1 MVVGYLKDDRMGRL
15 SFSDTRHL
23 VARTA
28 LGQQWG
34 GVKALQGKSR
44 AEAVK
49 ILLKA
54 GAIKTP
60 PAPRLT
66 PWAIVNRMSQ
76 QSGAGKSRA
85 RKMMMREGDKLKSWW
100 MLHLLHTDT
109 PVNEHMT
116 LFWHNHFTSSLEKV
130 MQPKLMYLQNKLLR
144 ANAMGNFRNLLHKAA
159 RDPAMLIYLDGSMNV
174 KGSPNEN
181 FARELLELF
190 TLGRGHYSESDI
202 KAAAIAFTGWGV
214 DRNRG
219 TYVYDAS
226 KHDNR
231 RVTFMGR
238 SGSFS
243 GDQIIDIILEKPRT
257 AEYVAEKFWKE
268 FISDSRPNPHIIRNW
283 GAVFRKSNY
292 NIKTLLSEVL
302 NSDAFWSSKYRG
314 TLTKSP
320 IDLVVGTLRT
330 LPFPKLPDTE
340 LVHISQLLGQDLFDP
355 PTVKGWAGGNAWI
368 DTQTLLVRTSLLNKL
383 TRHSGASAKVQS
395 YLPKTNGAEIVKWL
409 LPLEPV
415 LPLPTTPGKRRM
427 VRALMLDP
435 IFQLK

>member
-1 MVVGYLKDDRMGRL
+1 
-15 SFSDTRHL
+15 
-23 VARTA
+23 
-28 LGQQWG
+28 
-34 GVKALQGKSR
+34 VKALQGKTR

-49 ILLKA
+49 ILLTS
-54 GAIKTP
+54 GSNKTP
-60 PAPRLT
+60 PAPKLT
-66 PWAIVNRMSQ
+66 PWAVVNRMSKQ
-76 QSGAGKSRA
+76 NGAGKSRA
-85 RKMMMREGDKLKSWW
+85 RKMMMREGERLKSWW
-100 MLHLLHTDT
+100 MLHLLHTKT

-130 MQPKLMYLQNKLLR
+130 EQPKLMYLQNKLLR
-144 ANAMGNFRNLLHKAA
+144 ENAMGNFRNLLHKAA
-159 RDPAMLIYLDGSMNV
+159 RDPAMLIYLDGSNNV

-190 TLGRGHYSESDI
+190 TLGRGHYRESDI

-219 TYVYDAS
+219 TYVYNAA
-226 KHDNR
+226 KHDSR

-238 SGSFS
+238 TGSFT

-257 AEYVAEKFWKE
+257 AENIAEKFWKE
-268 FISDSRPNPHIIRNW
+268 FISDARPDPRVIRHW
-283 GAVFRKSNY
+283 GATFRKSNY
-292 NIKTLLSEVL
+292 NIKTLLSTVL
-302 NSDAFWSSKYRG
+302 NSNEFWSTKYRG

-355 PTVKGWAGGNAWI
+355 PTVKGWAGGSAWI

-395 YLPKTNGAEIVKWL
+395 YLPKTNGAEVVDWL
-409 LPLEPV
+409 LPLAPA

-435 IFQLK
+435 VFQLK

>member
-1 MVVGYLKDDRMGRL
+1 MGRL

-28 LGQQWG
+28 LGQEWG
-34 GVKALQGKSR
+34 GVKALQGKTR
-44 AEAVK
+44 AEAINV
-49 ILLKA
+49 LLKS
-54 GAIKTP
+54 GSIKTP
-60 PAPRLT
+60 PLPRLT
-66 PWAIVNRMSQ
+66 PWATVSRMSQ
-76 QSGAGKSRA
+76 QNGAGKMRA
-85 RKMMMREGDKLKSWW
+85 RKMMKREGQRLKSWW
-100 MLHLLHTDT
+100 MLHLLHTKA

-130 MQPKLMYLQNKLLR
+130 EQPKLMYLQNQLLR
-144 ANAMGNFRNLLHKAA
+144 KNAMGNFKNLLHKVA
-159 RDPAMLIYLDGSMNV
+159 RDPAMLIYLDGSNNV

-190 TLGRGHYSESDI
+190 TLGRGHYRESDI

-219 TYVYDAS
+219 TYVYNAA
-226 KHDNR
+226 KHDSR

-238 SGSFS
+238 TGSFT

-257 AEYVAEKFWKE
+257 AEYIAEKFWKE
-268 FISDSRPNPHIIRNW
+268 FISDSRPNPRVIRNW
-283 GAVFRKSNY
+283 GAVFRQSNY
-292 NIKTLLSEVL
+292 NIKTLLSTVL
-302 NSDAFWSSKYRG
+302 NSNEFWSTKYRG

-340 LVHISQLLGQDLFDP
+340 LVHIAELLGQDLFDP
-355 PTVKGWAGGNAWI
+355 PTVKGWEGGNTWI

-395 YLPKTNGAEIVKWL
+395 HLPKSNGAEIVKWL
-409 LPLEPV
+409 LPIAPV

-427 VRALMLDP
+427 VRALVLDP
-435 IFQLK
+435 VFQLK

>member
-1 MVVGYLKDDRMGRL
+1 MGRL

-34 GVKALQGKSR
+34 GVKALQGKPR
-44 AEAVK
+44 AEAIK
-49 ILLKA
+49 ILLTS

-60 PAPRLT
+60 PAPKLT
-66 PWAIVNRMSQ
+66 PWSAVNRMSQ
-76 QSGAGKSRA
+76 QSGAGKKRA
-85 RKMMMREGDKLKSWW
+85 RKMMKREGESLKRWW
-100 MLHLLHTDT
+100 MLHLLQTKA

-130 MQPKLMYLQNKLLR
+130 EQPKLLYLQNKLLR
-144 ANAMGNFRNLLHKAA
+144 QNAIGNFRNLLHKVA
-159 RDPAMLIYLDGSMNV
+159 RDPAMLVYLDGSKNV

-190 TLGRGHYSESDI
+190 TLGRGHYKESDI

-219 TYVYDAS
+219 TYVYDAR
-226 KHDNR
+226 KHDSR
-231 RVTFMGR
+231 PVTFMGR
-238 SGSFS
+238 RGSFS
-243 GDQIIDIILEKPRT
+243 GDQIIDIILEKPRVS
-257 AEYVAEKFWKE
+257 EYIAEKFWKE
-268 FISDSRPNPHIIRNW
+268 FISDSHPQARVIKHW
-283 GAVFRKSNY
+283 GTVFRRSNY
-292 NIKTLLSEVL
+292 NVKTLLSTVL
-302 NSDAFWSSKYRG
+302 NSPEFWSSKYRG

-320 IDLVVGTLRT
+320 IDLLVGTLRT

-340 LVHISQLLGQDLFDP
+340 LVHIAQLLGQDLFDP
-355 PTVKGWAGGNAWI
+355 PTVKGWAGGSAWI

-383 TRHSGASAKVQS
+383 TRHSSASAKMQS

-409 LPLEPV
+409 LPLAPV
-415 LPLPTTPGKRRM
+415 LPLPKTPGKRRM

-435 IFQLK
+435 VFQLK